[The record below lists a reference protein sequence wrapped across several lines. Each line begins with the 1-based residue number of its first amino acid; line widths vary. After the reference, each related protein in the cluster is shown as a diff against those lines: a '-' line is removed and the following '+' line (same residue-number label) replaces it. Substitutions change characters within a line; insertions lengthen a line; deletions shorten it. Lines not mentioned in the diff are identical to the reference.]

1 MSIADL
7 AYAATRVAEIL
18 LWIIAAF
25 VPGLLLAT
33 AYHLM
38 RRRQNRRA
46 WAATC
51 RTVAEEYRQEQPL
64 FDDVAHIVD
73 TYADRITPLYGK
85 GES

>member
-1 MSIADL
+1 MNTVDT
-7 AYAATRVAEIL
+7 AAQAAEVL
-18 LWIIAAF
+18 LWIAVVF

-33 AYHLM
+33 AHHLM

-51 RTVAEEYRQEQPL
+51 RTVAAEYQQEQPL
-64 FDDVAHIVD
+64 LDDVAHIVN

>member
-51 RTVAEEYRQEQPL
+51 RTVAADYRQEQPL
-64 FDDVAHIVD
+64 LDAAADIVN

-85 GES
+85 GE